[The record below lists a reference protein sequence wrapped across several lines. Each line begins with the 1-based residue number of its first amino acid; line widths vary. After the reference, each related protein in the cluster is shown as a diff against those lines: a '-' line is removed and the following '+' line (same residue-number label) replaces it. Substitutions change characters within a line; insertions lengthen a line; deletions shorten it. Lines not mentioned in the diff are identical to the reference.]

1 LAARKDK
8 IYYEKNKTPRLL
20 VFGYPSRTPQV
31 GGLLWSKRVSDSISR
46 LGVVEVKNI
55 SSERSIE
62 AKLNTH
68 HIVRNIV
75 PCLIRDFYDAI
86 CGLLTLPQIALLDS
100 WGEASIILWALL
112 RFFHPRA
119 RIVIVFHHY
128 EPRILSKQ
136 ISEIESRFS
145 REVAKRYSS
154 FIAKL
159 TGIML
164 RDSDMILTVS
174 HTSARQLCSLHG
186 ITDRDMK
193 REQKQ
198 EKGDYNVSL
207 RPVKIRIVGTGVDR
221 LTINTSA
228 QKDID
233 FFCIARI
240 EKLDGIEKIWSAL
253 RKLRTGLNF
262 VMIGRAS
269 LTEISHLKS
278 IGIDHKGEVS
288 DKEKLELYSRAKVFL
303 FPSSREG
310 FGIALAES
318 LQIGMDAVVWRLPVF
333 EELYSESRMAK
344 QGRIRLVERKNYEL
358 FASEALRAL
367 YSYDIRNTTTRR
379 RRRIIS
385 EQPSLQ
391 TSYPSSSP
399 PSLSST
405 TTMTTRNSPILSESK
420 NSAATLSVLKLKEE
434 KQEYR
439 SEILQSWEDVA
450 HKVVKALS
458 ELI

>member
-1 LAARKDK
+1 
-8 IYYEKNKTPRLL
+8 
-20 VFGYPSRTPQV
+20 
-31 GGLLWSKRVSDSISR
+31 
-46 LGVVEVKNI
+46 
-55 SSERSIE
+55 
-62 AKLNTH
+62 
-68 HIVRNIV
+68 
-75 PCLIRDFYDAI
+75 
-86 CGLLTLPQIALLDS
+86 
-100 WGEASIILWALL
+100 
-112 RFFHPRA
+112 
-119 RIVIVFHHY
+119 
-128 EPRILSKQ
+128 
-136 ISEIESRFS
+136 
-145 REVAKRYSS
+145 
-154 FIAKL
+154 
-159 TGIML
+159 
-164 RDSDMILTVS
+164 
-174 HTSARQLCSLHG
+174 
-186 ITDRDMK
+186 
-193 REQKQ
+193 
-198 EKGDYNVSL
+198 
-207 RPVKIRIVGTGVDR
+207 
-221 LTINTSA
+221 
-228 QKDID
+228 
-233 FFCIARI
+233 
-240 EKLDGIEKIWSAL
+240 
-253 RKLRTGLNF
+253 
-262 VMIGRAS
+262 MIGRAS

-344 QGRIRLVERKNYEL
+344 QGRIRLVERRNYEL

-367 YSYDIRNTTTRR
+367 YSYDIRNTRKRR
-379 RRRIIS
+379 TIS

-391 TSYPSSSP
+391 TSSSSSPSSSSS
-399 PSLSST
+399 SLSS